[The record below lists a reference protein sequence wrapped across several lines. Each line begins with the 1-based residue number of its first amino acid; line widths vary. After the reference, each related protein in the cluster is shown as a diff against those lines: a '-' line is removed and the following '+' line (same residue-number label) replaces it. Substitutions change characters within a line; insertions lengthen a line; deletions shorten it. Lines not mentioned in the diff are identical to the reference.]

1 MDGGRSPAE
10 ISGIER
16 LPCCPIPAL
25 YDDAEIADVVPFMP
39 NLLPVFTNAVAR
51 PSTITAPN
59 FHNEASIFFSNVSD
73 VLTGLASGEDATINI
88 SLELE
93 DLTGL
98 PVGAP

>member
-1 MDGGRSPAE
+1 
-10 ISGIER
+10 
-16 LPCCPIPAL
+16 
-25 YDDAEIADVVPFMP
+25 MP
-39 NLLPVFTNAVAR
+39 NLLPVFTNGGTSFDDA
-51 PSTITAPN
+51 APN